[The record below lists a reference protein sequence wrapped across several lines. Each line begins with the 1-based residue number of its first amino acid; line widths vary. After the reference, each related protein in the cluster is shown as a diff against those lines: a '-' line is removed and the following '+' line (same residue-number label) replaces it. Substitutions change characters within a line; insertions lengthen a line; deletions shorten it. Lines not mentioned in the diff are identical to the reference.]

1 MDNSV
6 AECELVNVKKRPKEE
21 EFHNVSSLFYLC
33 AFCGGQLKNW
43 WCDEDFV
50 PSCERF
56 QWGDCSVG
64 LLGAHN
70 VCSRTHTLVRSL
82 SCCCFFFMGSVEVH
96 VLFCFVCF
104 FPYLSSFNIHMH
116 IPSHKVQNPGLVK
129 AVVPLNRYFIL
140 LYFLTNKRSVHCDQV
155 WQIQETGTQWCAC
168 LYTMNIDHV
177 NWFHMVPP
185 KIRICKSSWLM

>member
-1 MDNSV
+1 MLRSGQ
-6 AECELVNVKKRPKEE
+6 KRKN
-21 EFHNVSSLFYLC
+21 FITYLPC
-33 AFCGGQLKNW
+33 FTY
-43 WCDEDFV
+43 V
-50 PSCERF
+50 PF
-56 QWGDCSVG
+56 
-64 LLGAHN
+64 
-70 VCSRTHTLVRSL
+70 
-82 SCCCFFFMGSVEVH
+82 VEVSLKTDDVMKILYLLVKAFSEVTVLLESWVHTMFVHAHSSEASH
-96 VLFCFVCF
+96 VVVFLWEVLKSMFCFVCF
-104 FPYLSSFNIHMH
+104 FPYLSSFNIHMY

>member
-1 MDNSV
+1 MLRSGQ
-6 AECELVNVKKRPKEE
+6 KRKN
-21 EFHNVSSLFYLC
+21 FITYLPC
-33 AFCGGQLKNW
+33 FTY
-43 WCDEDFV
+43 V
-50 PSCERF
+50 PF
-56 QWGDCSVG
+56 
-64 LLGAHN
+64 
-70 VCSRTHTLVRSL
+70 
-82 SCCCFFFMGSVEVH
+82 VEVSLKTDDVMKILYLLVKDFSEVTVLLESWVHTMFVHAHSSEASH
-96 VLFCFVCF
+96 VVVFYGKCWSPCFVCF
-104 FPYLSSFNIHMH
+104 FPYLSSFNIHMY

>member
-1 MDNSV
+1 MWWRFCTFLWKISV
-6 AECELVNVKKRPKEE
+6 RW
-21 EFHNVSSLFYLC
+21 LFCWTPGCTQCL
-33 AFCGGQLKNW
+33 F
-43 WCDEDFV
+43 
-50 PSCERF
+50 
-56 QWGDCSVG
+56 
-64 LLGAHN
+64 
-70 VCSRTHTLVRSL
+70 THTHTCQKPLML
-82 SCCCFFFMGSVEVH
+82 LFFFFMGSVEVH